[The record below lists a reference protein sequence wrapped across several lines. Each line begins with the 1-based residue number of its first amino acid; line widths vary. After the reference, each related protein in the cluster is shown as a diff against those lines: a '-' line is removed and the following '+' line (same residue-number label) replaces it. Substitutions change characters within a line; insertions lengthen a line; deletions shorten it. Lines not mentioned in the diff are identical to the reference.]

1 MPKLIK
7 LPALLFLLSLGTLTA
22 QETFKQFVP
31 AANEVTLADGSQVT
45 WSLGDLFTD
54 DLTGVQIIITSQ
66 SEQQLAQLHGLRLL
80 GNPTAAITRLEL
92 TDPIPISYQLYDLQG
107 RVLRTRDAGRAL
119 RHDIDLGLLPAQT
132 YLLSVFTTE
141 GKSLMATYRIQKQ

>member
-1 MPKLIK
+1 MQKLTR
-7 LPALLFLLSLGTLTA
+7 LPMLLFFLSLGTLTA

-45 WSLGDLFTD
+45 WSLGDLFPD

-66 SEQQLAQLHGLRLL
+66 SEQQLAHLHGLRLL

-119 RHDIDLGLLPAQT
+119 RHDIDLGMLPAQT

>member
-1 MPKLIK
+1 MQKLTR
-7 LPALLFLLSLGTLTA
+7 LPMLLFFLSLGTLTA

-45 WSLGDLFTD
+45 WSLGDLFPD

-66 SEQQLAQLHGLRLL
+66 SEQQLAHLHGLRLL

-119 RHDIDLGLLPAQT
+119 RHDIDDVVVPAQT

>member
-1 MPKLIK
+1 MPKLNR
-7 LPALLFLLSLGTLTA
+7 LLALLLFFSSGTLAA

-31 AANEVTLADGSQVT
+31 AANEVTLADGDLVT
-45 WSLGDLFTD
+45 WSLGDLYTD

-66 SEQQLAQLHGLRLL
+66 SEQQLALLHGLRLL

-107 RVLRTRDAGRAL
+107 RVLRTQDAGRAL
-119 RHDIDLGLLPAQT
+119 RYDINLGMLPAQT

-141 GKSLMATYRIQKQ
+141 GKRLMATYRIQKQ